1 MHGMNMSCARESAVV
16 VAVQAEDMRKTVE
29 YCNFVGHA
37 DNLAEVSVG
46 ILCVVEHTVH
56 LLTLQNAKATFAGRP
71 QNLRNIEASK
81 PVLAVFT
88 MAPEMYGRRPLERHR

>member
-1 MHGMNMSCARESAVV
+1 MCTRESAAV
-16 VAVQAEDMRKTVE
+16 VAGQKICEKLSNIATLW
-29 YCNFVGHA
+29 CQSHA

-46 ILCVVEHTVH
+46 TLCVVEHTIH

-71 QNLRNIEASK
+71 QNLRNVEASK

-88 MAPEMYGRRPLERHR
+88 MAPEVYGRRPFERHR